1 MAESTTSRIVRE
13 LMDEPHIAG
22 RRISVLQIHD
32 LVKGRGDS
40 PEDVAETFD
49 LDLADV
55 YHALAYYFENRDE
68 METIREER
76 RELFESIDID
86 RPPGVN
92 PPN

>member
-1 MAESTTSRIVRE
+1 MAEPKTARIARE
-13 LMDEPHIAG
+13 LMDEPHVAG
-22 RRISVLQIHD
+22 RRISVLQLHD
-32 LVKGRGDS
+32 FVEGRGDS
-40 PEDVAETFD
+40 PEEVAETFD

-55 YHALAYYFENRDE
+55 YHALAYYHDNREE
-68 METIREER
+68 METVREKR

>member
-13 LMDEPHIAG
+13 LMNEPHVAG

-32 LVKGRGDS
+32 LVKCRGDS
-40 PEDVAETFD
+40 PEEVADMFD

-55 YHALAYYFENRDE
+55 YHALAYYFDNREEMEAVRDE
-68 METIREER
+68 R
-76 RELFESIDID
+76 RALFESIDID
-86 RPPGVN
+86 RPSGVN